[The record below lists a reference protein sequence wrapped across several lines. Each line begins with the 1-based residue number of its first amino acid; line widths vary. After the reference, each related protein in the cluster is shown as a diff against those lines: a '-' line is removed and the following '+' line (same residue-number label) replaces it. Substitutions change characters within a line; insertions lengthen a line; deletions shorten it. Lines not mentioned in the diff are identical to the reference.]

1 MKTNKNFV
9 LPFQEIG
16 EKTSEFLTPIF
27 HIDSVKNS
35 EITTKVYEEC
45 MPVVS
50 KYDTDISQN
59 ENIYLALKDIQSKE
73 KSSLTDIQ
81 NKVLENE
88 ITRKYC
94 LLVQSHSLRTYSKP
108 IQNIINYI
116 SFNLTADLSLN
127 ALSEE
132 FMLNSSYLSTLFKKE
147 TGVPLTNFVN
157 NKRIEHAIYLL
168 NTTQSAIQ
176 DIAAQCGIN
185 DVNYFTKLFKKLKN
199 MTPTQYREMIQ
210 HK

>member
-1 MKTNKNFV
+1 MKYRANLQLK
-9 LPFQEIG
+9 L
-16 EKTSEFLTPIF
+16 KTAQLE
-27 HIDSVKNS
+27 
-35 EITTKVYEEC
+35 
-45 MPVVS
+45 
-50 KYDTDISQN
+50 
-59 ENIYLALKDIQSKE
+59 
-73 KSSLTDIQ
+73 
-81 NKVLENE
+81 VLENE
-88 ITRKYC
+88 MTRKYC
-94 LLVQSHSLRTYSKP
+94 LLVQSYSLRAYSKP

-147 TGVPLTNFVN
+147 TGVTLTNFVN

>member
-1 MKTNKNFV
+1 MYVVRLILFI
-9 LPFQEIG
+9 FQELCNLSKNISAYR
-16 EKTSEFLTPIF
+16 TLNPVYTISTCIIPAVLTAASFEMCIR
-27 HIDSVKNS
+27 DRS
-35 EITTKVYEEC
+35 Y
-45 MPVVS
+45 
-50 KYDTDISQN
+50 
-59 ENIYLALKDIQSKE
+59 
-73 KSSLTDIQ
+73 
-81 NKVLENE
+81 
-88 ITRKYC
+88 
-94 LLVQSHSLRTYSKP
+94 SLRAYSKP

-147 TGVPLTNFVN
+147 TGVTLTNFVN